1 LILIKP
7 RTARPPSLQACE
19 FRSDPEDAMSTTF
32 LQTFLLCGA
41 IFLLSFLAIWAFWFI
56 ERLRGDSAPKV
67 AVLAKDLLKPV
78 R

>member
-1 LILIKP
+1 
-7 RTARPPSLQACE
+7 
-19 FRSDPEDAMSTTF
+19 MSTTF

-67 AVLAKDLLKPV
+67 AVLAKDILKPV